1 MPISDTKPEIQA
13 MRDRIIMGMTGE
25 QRLRLALEM
34 SSFSHEL
41 AKAGIRDAHPD
52 WSDEQVQR
60 EFLRSLFLPGKA
72 PSGF

>member
-13 MRDRIIMGMTGE
+13 MQDRIIMAMTGE
-25 QRLRLALEM
+25 QRLRLAAEM
-34 SSFSHEL
+34 NELARRL

-52 WSDEQVQR
+52 WTEEQVQR
-60 EFLRSLFLPGKA
+60 AFILSLFAPGKV

>member
-13 MRDRIIMGMTGE
+13 MQDRIIMAMTGE
-25 QRLRLALEM
+25 QRLRLASEM
-34 SSFSHEL
+34 SEWAHKL

-52 WSDEQVQR
+52 WPEEQVQR
-60 EFLRSLFLPGKA
+60 AFILSLFAPGKA